1 MHISQRALR
10 SFVICFAILML
21 LPVAGTAIVGTGIVT
36 LPLFFFTNTG
46 ALSCKPGNL
55 WFGKVMVGGSN
66 VLSARLSN
74 TGTSNITISSVSV
87 TGAGYSLSG
96 LSFPMTLGPG
106 NSAQFQVIFAPLVQ
120 GRVDGSIGFTSSASS
135 STLYVSLHGTGASTG
150 VLSASPSSI
159 NFGTAG
165 NNVTQLA
172 ALTNTGTASV
182 TVQQISASGSG
193 FAVSHAAL
201 PWTLASGQSAT
212 FSISFTPTAGST
224 SSGSVS
230 IVSNAYDSTLSIPL
244 TGAGASAGILSANP
258 TSNSFGSVQV
268 GSSASQYQSVTNS
281 GGSNVNISQ
290 ANVSGSGFSIS
301 GLNLPITLTPG
312 QSYTFSTVFAPTS
325 SGTAS
330 GSIAIVSDAS
340 NSSLT
345 IALSGTATASG
356 QLLLSPTT
364 LDFGSITVGQ
374 NKSLTATLGASGSS
388 VTVSSASTSNPE
400 FSLNGV
406 SFPMALAAGQSAP
419 VSVTFT
425 PQSSGTASG
434 SISFSSNA
442 LTNPTIET
450 LTGAGV
456 TAPQHQVQLS
466 WGASSSSG
474 VTGYNV
480 YRGSVSGG
488 PYTKIN
494 SALIVG
500 TTYSDSSVQAGK
512 TYFYVTTALNG
523 SGTESA
529 YSNEVQATVPS
540 P

>member
-46 ALSCKPGNL
+46 ALSCRPGNL

-201 PWTLASGQSAT
+201 PWKLASGQSAT
-212 FSISFTPTAGST
+212 FSISFTPTAGT
-224 SSGSVS
+224 ATGS
-230 IVSNAYDSTLSIPL
+230 IVM
-244 TGAGASAGILSANP
+244 
-258 TSNSFGSVQV
+258 
-268 GSSASQYQSVTNS
+268 
-281 GGSNVNISQ
+281 
-290 ANVSGSGFSIS
+290 
-301 GLNLPITLTPG
+301 
-312 QSYTFSTVFAPTS
+312 
-325 SGTAS
+325 
-330 GSIAIVSDAS
+330 VSDAS
-340 NSSLT
+340 NSNLS

-356 QLLLSPTT
+356 QLLLSPAA
-364 LDFGSITVGQ
+364 LDFGNITVGQ
-374 NKSLTATLGASGSS
+374 NKSLTATLSASGSS

-400 FSLNGV
+400 FSLSGV
-406 SFPMALAAGQSAP
+406 SFPLALAAGQSTP

-425 PQSSGTASG
+425 PQSSGTAWG

-442 LTNPTIET
+442 LTTPVVEA
-450 LTGAGV
+450 LTGTGV
-456 TAPQHQVQLS
+456 AQHQVQLS
-466 WGASSSSG
+466 W
-474 VTGYNV
+474 
-480 YRGSVSGG
+480 
-488 PYTKIN
+488 
-494 SALIVG
+494 
-500 TTYSDSSVQAGK
+500 
-512 TYFYVTTALNG
+512 
-523 SGTESA
+523 
-529 YSNEVQATVPS
+529 
-540 P
+540 

>member
-10 SFVICFAILML
+10 SLVICFAILML

-244 TGAGASAGILSANP
+244 TGAGAGAGILNANP
-258 TSNSFGSVQV
+258 ASDSFGSVQV
-268 GSSASQYQSVTNS
+268 GSSASQYQSLTNS
-281 GGSNVNISQ
+281 GGSNVNINQ

>member
-21 LPVAGTAIVGTGIVT
+21 LPVAGTAIVGTGMVT
-36 LPLFFFTNTG
+36 LPLFFFAHAG
-46 ALSCKPGNL
+46 ALSWKPGNL
-55 WFGKVMVGGSN
+55 WFGNVMVAGPN
-66 VLSARLSN
+66 VLSVRLSN
-74 TGTSNITISSVSV
+74 TGTSSITISSVSV

-106 NSAQFQVIFAPLVQ
+106 NSGQFQVIFAPLVQ

-150 VLSASPSSI
+150 MLSASPSSI

-212 FSISFTPTAGST
+212 FSISFMPTAGST

-244 TGAGASAGILSANP
+244 TGAGAGAGILNANP
-258 TSNSFGSVQV
+258 ASDSFGSVQV

-301 GLNLPITLTPG
+301 GLSLPITLTPG

-330 GSIAIVSDAS
+330 GSIIMVSDAS
-340 NSSLT
+340 NSNLS
-345 IALSGTATASG
+345 IALSGSATASG
-356 QLLLSPTT
+356 QLLLSPAT

-374 NKSLTATLGASGSS
+374 NKSLTATLSASGSS
-388 VTVSSASTSNPE
+388 VRVSSASTSNPE
-400 FSLNGV
+400 FSLSGA
-406 SFPMALAAGQSAP
+406 SFPLALAAGHGAP

-442 LTNPTIET
+442 SATLVVEA
-450 LTGAGV
+450 LTGTGV
-456 TAPQHQVQLS
+456 AQHQVQLS

-474 VTGYNV
+474 VTGD
-480 YRGSVSGG
+480 RKS
-488 PYTKIN
+488 TRLN
-494 SALIVG
+494 S
-500 TTYSDSSVQAGK
+500 
-512 TYFYVTTALNG
+512 
-523 SGTESA
+523 
-529 YSNEVQATVPS
+529 
-540 P
+540 

>member
-301 GLNLPITLTPG
+301 GLSLPITLTPG

-340 NSSLT
+340 NSNLT
-345 IALSGTATASG
+345 IALSGSATASG
-356 QLLLSPTT
+356 QLLLSPAT

-374 NKSLTATLGASGSS
+374 NKSLTATLSASGSS

-400 FSLNGV
+400 FSLSGV
-406 SFPMALAAGQSAP
+406 SFPLALAAGQSAP

-434 SISFSSNA
+434 TISFSSNA
-442 LTNPTIET
+442 SATLVVEA
-450 LTGAGV
+450 LTGTGV
-456 TAPQHQVQLS
+456 AQHQVQLS

-474 VTGYNV
+474 ITGYNV
-480 YRGSVSGG
+480 YRGGVSGG

-494 SALIVG
+494 SALVVG

>member
-201 PWTLASGQSAT
+201 PWKLASGQSAT

-301 GLNLPITLTPG
+301 GLSLPITLTPG

-340 NSSLT
+340 NSNLT
-345 IALSGTATASG
+345 IALSGSATASG
-356 QLLLSPTT
+356 QLLLSPAT

-374 NKSLTATLGASGSS
+374 NKSLTATLSASGSS

-400 FSLNGV
+400 FSLSGV
-406 SFPMALAAGQSAP
+406 SFPLALAAGQSAP

-434 SISFSSNA
+434 TISFSSNA
-442 LTNPTIET
+442 SATLVVEA
-450 LTGAGV
+450 LTGTGV
-456 TAPQHQVQLS
+456 AQHQVQLS

-494 SALIVG
+494 LALIVG

>member
-182 TVQQISASGSG
+182 TVQQISASGTG

-201 PWTLASGQSAT
+201 PWTLASGQSAN

-301 GLNLPITLTPG
+301 GLSLPITLTPG
-312 QSYTFSTVFAPTS
+312 QSYTFSTAFSPKS

-330 GSIAIVSDAS
+330 GSIVIVSDAS
-340 NSSLT
+340 NSNLS

-374 NKSLTATLGASGSS
+374 NKSLTATLSASGSS

-400 FSLNGV
+400 FSLSGV
-406 SFPMALAAGQSAP
+406 SFPLALAAGQSAP

-434 SISFSSNA
+434 TISFSSNA
-442 LTNPTIET
+442 SATLVVEA
-450 LTGAGV
+450 LTGTGV
-456 TAPQHQVQLS
+456 AQHQVQLS

-474 VTGYNV
+474 ITGYNV
-480 YRGSVSGG
+480 YRGGVSGG

-494 SALIVG
+494 SALVVG

>member
-74 TGTSNITISSVSV
+74 TGTSSITISSVSV

-150 VLSASPSSI
+150 MLSASPSSI

-182 TVQQISASGSG
+182 TVQRISASGSG

-268 GSSASQYQSVTNS
+268 GSSASQYQSLTNS
-281 GGSNVNISQ
+281 GGSNVNINQ

-325 SGTAS
+325 SGTA
-330 GSIAIVSDAS
+330 
-340 NSSLT
+340 
-345 IALSGTATASG
+345 TASG
-356 QLLLSPTT
+356 QLLVSPTT

-434 SISFSSNA
+434 TISFSSNA
-442 LTNPTIET
+442 SATLVVEA
-450 LTGAGV
+450 LTGTGV
-456 TAPQHQVQLS
+456 AQHQVQLS

-494 SALIVG
+494 LALIVG

>member
-150 VLSASPSSI
+150 MLSASPSSI

-201 PWTLASGQSAT
+201 PWKLASGQSAT

-301 GLNLPITLTPG
+301 GLSLPITLTAG
-312 QSYTFSTVFAPTS
+312 QSYTFSTAFSPKS

-330 GSIAIVSDAS
+330 GSIVIVSDAS
-340 NSSLT
+340 NSNLS

-374 NKSLTATLGASGSS
+374 NKSLTATLSASGSS

-400 FSLNGV
+400 FSLSGV
-406 SFPMALAAGQSAP
+406 SFPLALAAGQSAP

-529 YSNEVQATVPS
+529 YSNQVQAVVPS

>member
-201 PWTLASGQSAT
+201 PWKLASGQSAT

-224 SSGSVS
+224 SSGRVS

-301 GLNLPITLTPG
+301 GLSLPITLTAG
-312 QSYTFSTVFAPTS
+312 QSYTFSTAFSPKS

-330 GSIAIVSDAS
+330 GSIVIVSDAS
-340 NSSLT
+340 NSNLS

-356 QLLLSPTT
+356 QLLLSPAA
-364 LDFGSITVGQ
+364 LDFGNITVGQ
-374 NKSLTATLGASGSS
+374 NKSLTATLSASGSS

-400 FSLNGV
+400 FSLSGV
-406 SFPMALAAGQSAP
+406 SFPLALAAGQSTP

-466 WGASSSSG
+466 WGASTSTG

-488 PYTKIN
+488 PYNKIN
-494 SALIVG
+494 PALVVG

-529 YSNEVQATVPS
+529 YSNQVQAVVPS

>member
-301 GLNLPITLTPG
+301 GLSLPITLTPG

-340 NSSLT
+340 NSNLT
-345 IALSGTATASG
+345 IALSGSATASG
-356 QLLLSPTT
+356 QLLLSPAT

-374 NKSLTATLGASGSS
+374 NKSLTATLSASGSS

-400 FSLNGV
+400 FSLSGV
-406 SFPMALAAGQSAP
+406 SFPLALAAGQSAP

-434 SISFSSNA
+434 TISFSSNA
-442 LTNPTIET
+442 STTPLVEA
-450 LTGAGV
+450 LTGTGV
-456 TAPQHQVQLS
+456 AQHQVQLS

-474 VTGYNV
+474 ITGYNV
-480 YRGSVSGG
+480 YRGGVSGG

-494 SALIVG
+494 SALVVG

>member
-201 PWTLASGQSAT
+201 PWKLASGQSAT

-301 GLNLPITLTPG
+301 GLSLPITLTPG
-312 QSYTFSTVFAPTS
+312 QSYTFSTAFSPKS

-340 NSSLT
+340 NSNLT
-345 IALSGTATASG
+345 IALSGSATASG
-356 QLLLSPTT
+356 QLLLSPAT

-374 NKSLTATLGASGSS
+374 NKSLTATLSASGSS

-400 FSLNGV
+400 FSLSGV
-406 SFPMALAAGQSAP
+406 SFPLALAAGQSAP

-434 SISFSSNA
+434 TISFSSNA
-442 LTNPTIET
+442 SATLVVEA
-450 LTGAGV
+450 LTGTGV
-456 TAPQHQVQLS
+456 AQHQVQLS

>member
-301 GLNLPITLTPG
+301 GLSPPITLTAG
-312 QSYTFSTVFAPTS
+312 QSYTFSTAFSPKS

-330 GSIAIVSDAS
+330 GSIVIVSDAS
-340 NSSLT
+340 NSNLS

-356 QLLLSPTT
+356 QLLLSPAA
-364 LDFGSITVGQ
+364 LDFGNITVGQ
-374 NKSLTATLGASGSS
+374 NKSLTATLSASGSS

-400 FSLNGV
+400 FSLSGV
-406 SFPMALAAGQSAP
+406 SFPLALAAGQSAP

-480 YRGSVSGG
+480 YRGGVSGR

-494 SALIVG
+494 SALVVG
-500 TTYSDSSVQAGK
+500 TNYSDSSVQAGK

>member
-201 PWTLASGQSAT
+201 PWKLASGQSAT

-301 GLNLPITLTPG
+301 GLSPPITLTAG
-312 QSYTFSTVFAPTS
+312 QSYTFSTAFSPKS

-330 GSIAIVSDAS
+330 GSIVIVSDAS
-340 NSSLT
+340 NSNLS

-356 QLLLSPTT
+356 QLLLSPAA
-364 LDFGSITVGQ
+364 LDFGNITVGQ
-374 NKSLTATLGASGSS
+374 NKSLTATLSASGSS

-400 FSLNGV
+400 FSLSGV
-406 SFPMALAAGQSAP
+406 SFPLALAAGQSTP

-494 SALIVG
+494 LALIVG

>member
-434 SISFSSNA
+434 TISFSSNA
-442 LTNPTIET
+442 SATLVVEA
-450 LTGAGV
+450 LTGTGV
-456 TAPQHQVQLS
+456 AQHQVQLS

-474 VTGYNV
+474 ITGYNV
-480 YRGSVSGG
+480 YRGGVSGG

-494 SALIVG
+494 SALVVG

-529 YSNEVQATVPS
+529 YSNEVQVTVPS

>member
-201 PWTLASGQSAT
+201 PWKLASGQSAT

-301 GLNLPITLTPG
+301 GLSLPITLTPG

-340 NSSLT
+340 NSNLT
-345 IALSGTATASG
+345 IALSGSATASG
-356 QLLLSPTT
+356 QLLLSPAT

-374 NKSLTATLGASGSS
+374 NKSLTATLSASGSS

-480 YRGSVSGG
+480 YRGGVSGG

-494 SALIVG
+494 SALVVG
-500 TTYSDSSVQAGK
+500 TNYSDSSVQAGK

>member
-150 VLSASPSSI
+150 VVSASPSSI

-244 TGAGASAGILSANP
+244 TGAGAGAGILNANP
-258 TSNSFGSVQV
+258 ASDSFGSVQV

-301 GLNLPITLTPG
+301 GLSLPITLTPG

-330 GSIAIVSDAS
+330 GSIIMVSDAS
-340 NSSLT
+340 NSNLS

-356 QLLLSPTT
+356 QLLLSPAT

-374 NKSLTATLGASGSS
+374 NKSLTATLSASGSS

-400 FSLNGV
+400 FSLSGV
-406 SFPMALAAGQSAP
+406 SFPLALAAGQSAP

-434 SISFSSNA
+434 TISFSSNA
-442 LTNPTIET
+442 STTPLVEA
-450 LTGAGV
+450 LTGTGV
-456 TAPQHQVQLS
+456 AQHQVQLS

-474 VTGYNV
+474 ITGYNV
-480 YRGSVSGG
+480 YRGGVSGG

>member
-150 VLSASPSSI
+150 MLSASPSSI
-159 NFGTAG
+159 NFGTSAPG

-212 FSISFTPTAGST
+212 FSISFMPTAGST

-244 TGAGASAGILSANP
+244 TGAGAGAGILNANP
-258 TSNSFGSVQV
+258 ASDSFGSVQV

-301 GLNLPITLTPG
+301 GLSLPITLTPG

-330 GSIAIVSDAS
+330 GSIIMVSDAS
-340 NSSLT
+340 NSNLS

-356 QLLLSPTT
+356 QLLLSPAT

-374 NKSLTATLGASGSS
+374 NKSLTATLSASGSS

-400 FSLNGV
+400 FSLSGV
-406 SFPMALAAGQSAP
+406 SFPLALAAGQSTP

-466 WGASSSSG
+466 WGASTSTG

-488 PYTKIN
+488 PYNKIN
-494 SALIVG
+494 PALVVG

-512 TYFYVTTALNG
+512 T
-523 SGTESA
+523 
-529 YSNEVQATVPS
+529 
-540 P
+540 

>member
-201 PWTLASGQSAT
+201 PWKLASGQSAT

-301 GLNLPITLTPG
+301 GLSLPITLTPG

-330 GSIAIVSDAS
+330 GSIIMVSDAS
-340 NSSLT
+340 NSNLS

-356 QLLLSPTT
+356 QLLLSPAA
-364 LDFGSITVGQ
+364 LDFGNITVGQ
-374 NKSLTATLGASGSS
+374 NKSLTATLSASGSS

-400 FSLNGV
+400 FSLSGV
-406 SFPMALAAGQSAP
+406 SFPLALAAGQSAP

-434 SISFSSNA
+434 TISFSSNA
-442 LTNPTIET
+442 SATLVVEA
-450 LTGAGV
+450 LTGTGV
-456 TAPQHQVQLS
+456 AQHQVQLS

>member
-74 TGTSNITISSVSV
+74 TGSTSNITISSVSV

-96 LSFPMTLGPG
+96 LRFPMTLGPG

-135 STLYVSLHGTGASTG
+135 STLYVSLHGTGACTG
-150 VLSASPSSI
+150 MLSASPSSI

-212 FSISFTPTAGST
+212 FSISFMPTAGST

-244 TGAGASAGILSANP
+244 TGAGAGAGILSANP

-268 GSSASQYQSVTNS
+268 GSSASQYQNVTNS

-442 LTNPTIET
+442 LTTPLVEA
-450 LTGAGV
+450 LTGTGV
-456 TAPQHQVQLS
+456 AQHQVQLS

-474 VTGYNV
+474 ITGYNV
-480 YRGSVSGG
+480 YRGGVSGG

-494 SALIVG
+494 SALVVG

>member
-201 PWTLASGQSAT
+201 PWKLASGQSAT

-230 IVSNAYDSTLSIPL
+230 IVSNAYDSTLSFPL

-301 GLNLPITLTPG
+301 GLSLPITLTAG
-312 QSYTFSTVFAPTS
+312 QSYTFSTAFSPKS

-330 GSIAIVSDAS
+330 GSIVIVSDAS
-340 NSSLT
+340 NSNLS

-356 QLLLSPTT
+356 QLLLSPAA
-364 LDFGSITVGQ
+364 LDFGNITVGQ
-374 NKSLTATLGASGSS
+374 NKSLTATLSASGSS

-400 FSLNGV
+400 FSLSGV
-406 SFPMALAAGQSAP
+406 SFPLALAAGQSAP
-419 VSVTFT
+419 ASVTFT

-434 SISFSSNA
+434 TISFSSNA
-442 LTNPTIET
+442 SATLVVEA
-450 LTGAGV
+450 LTGTGV
-456 TAPQHQVQLS
+456 AQHQVQLS

-494 SALIVG
+494 LALIVG

>member
-1 MHISQRALR
+1 M
-10 SFVICFAILML
+10 
-21 LPVAGTAIVGTGIVT
+21 
-36 LPLFFFTNTG
+36 
-46 ALSCKPGNL
+46 
-55 WFGKVMVGGSN
+55 
-66 VLSARLSN
+66 
-74 TGTSNITISSVSV
+74 
-87 TGAGYSLSG
+87 
-96 LSFPMTLGPG
+96 
-106 NSAQFQVIFAPLVQ
+106 
-120 GRVDGSIGFTSSASS
+120 
-135 STLYVSLHGTGASTG
+135 
-150 VLSASPSSI
+150 
-159 NFGTAG
+159 
-165 NNVTQLA
+165 
-172 ALTNTGTASV
+172 
-182 TVQQISASGSG
+182 
-193 FAVSHAAL
+193 
-201 PWTLASGQSAT
+201 
-212 FSISFTPTAGST
+212 
-224 SSGSVS
+224 
-230 IVSNAYDSTLSIPL
+230 
-244 TGAGASAGILSANP
+244 
-258 TSNSFGSVQV
+258 
-268 GSSASQYQSVTNS
+268 
-281 GGSNVNISQ
+281 NISQ

-434 SISFSSNA
+434 TISFSSNA
-442 LTNPTIET
+442 SATLVVEA
-450 LTGAGV
+450 LTGTGV
-456 TAPQHQVQLS
+456 AQHQVQLS

>member
-201 PWTLASGQSAT
+201 PWKLASGQSAT

-301 GLNLPITLTPG
+301 GLSLPITLTPG

-330 GSIAIVSDAS
+330 GSIIMVSDAS
-340 NSSLT
+340 NSNLS

-356 QLLLSPTT
+356 QLLLSPAA
-364 LDFGSITVGQ
+364 LDFGNITVGQ
-374 NKSLTATLGASGSS
+374 NKSLTATLSASGSS

-400 FSLNGV
+400 FSLSGV
-406 SFPMALAAGQSAP
+406 SFPLALAAGQSAP

-434 SISFSSNA
+434 TISFSSNA
-442 LTNPTIET
+442 SATLVVEA
-450 LTGAGV
+450 LTGTGV
-456 TAPQHQVQLS
+456 AQHQVQLS

-494 SALIVG
+494 LALIVG

>member
-201 PWTLASGQSAT
+201 PWKLASGQSAT

-268 GSSASQYQSVTNS
+268 GSSASQYQSLTNS
-281 GGSNVNISQ
+281 GGSNVNINQ

>member
-244 TGAGASAGILSANP
+244 TGAGAGAGILNANP
-258 TSNSFGSVQV
+258 ASDSFGSVQV

-301 GLNLPITLTPG
+301 GLSLPITLTPG
-312 QSYTFSTVFAPTS
+312 QSYTFSTAFSPKS

-330 GSIAIVSDAS
+330 GSIVIVSDAS
-340 NSSLT
+340 NSNLS

-374 NKSLTATLGASGSS
+374 NKSLTATLSASGSS

-400 FSLNGV
+400 FSLSGV
-406 SFPMALAAGQSAP
+406 SFPLALAAGQSAP

-480 YRGSVSGG
+480 YRGGVSGG

-494 SALIVG
+494 SALVVG
-500 TTYSDSSVQAGK
+500 TNYSDSSVQAGK

>member
-434 SISFSSNA
+434 TISFSSNA
-442 LTNPTIET
+442 STTPLVEA
-450 LTGAGV
+450 LTGTGV
-456 TAPQHQVQLS
+456 AQHQVQLS

-474 VTGYNV
+474 ITGYHV
-480 YRGSVSGG
+480 YRGGVSGG

-494 SALIVG
+494 SALVVG

-529 YSNEVQATVPS
+529 YSNQVQATVPS

>member
-494 SALIVG
+494 LALIVG

>member
-201 PWTLASGQSAT
+201 PWKLASGQSAT

-301 GLNLPITLTPG
+301 GLSLPITLTPG

-340 NSSLT
+340 NSNLT
-345 IALSGTATASG
+345 IALSGSATASG
-356 QLLLSPTT
+356 QLLLSPAT

-374 NKSLTATLGASGSS
+374 NKSLTATLSASGSS

-400 FSLNGV
+400 FSLSGV
-406 SFPMALAAGQSAP
+406 SFPLALAAGQSAP

-434 SISFSSNA
+434 TISFSSNA
-442 LTNPTIET
+442 LTSPVVEA
-450 LTGAGV
+450 LTGTGV
-456 TAPQHQVQLS
+456 AQHQVQLS

-474 VTGYNV
+474 ITGYNV
-480 YRGSVSGG
+480 YRGGVSGG

-494 SALIVG
+494 SALVVG

-529 YSNEVQATVPS
+529 YSNEVQVTVPS

>member
-301 GLNLPITLTPG
+301 GLSLPITLTAG
-312 QSYTFSTVFAPTS
+312 QSYTFSTAFSPKS

-330 GSIAIVSDAS
+330 GSIVIVSDAS
-340 NSSLT
+340 NSNLS

-374 NKSLTATLGASGSS
+374 NKSLTATLSASGSS

-400 FSLNGV
+400 FSLSGV
-406 SFPMALAAGQSAP
+406 SFPLALAAGQSAP

-442 LTNPTIET
+442 LTTPVVEA
-450 LTGAGV
+450 LTGTGV
-456 TAPQHQVQLS
+456 AQHQVQLS